1 MSKSALTAALLVG
14 AIGLPLAA
22 SAQGVVYGPGAT
34 IGSTGR
40 QADIVDRETG
50 QVIGTINVDQLR
62 GLRTYVVEEHVPSY
76 TVPGEIRVGTT
87 LPDVGVTYYDV
98 PERFGATSY
107 RYTVVNDRT
116 VLVDPLTRRVVQV
129 IE

>member
-1 MSKSALTAALLVG
+1 MRKSAFIIALLAG
-14 AIGLPLAA
+14 AIGVPLAA
-22 SAQGVVYGPGAT
+22 SAQGVVYGPGST

-50 QVIGTINVDQLR
+50 QVIGGITLDRRRVFRNYVIEE
-62 GLRTYVVEEHVPSY
+62 RTPSY

-107 RYTVVNDRT
+107 RYTVVNERT
-116 VLVDPLTRRVVQV
+116 VLVDPVTHRVIQV

>member
-1 MSKSALTAALLVG
+1 MRKSALTAALMAG
-14 AIGLPLAA
+14 AIGLPLTAN
-22 SAQGVVYGPGAT
+22 AQGVVYGPGAT

-62 GLRTYVVEEHVPSY
+62 GLRTYVVEERVPSY

-98 PERFGATSY
+98 PERFGTTNY
-107 RYTVVNDRT
+107 RYTVINDRT
-116 VLVDPLTRRVVQV
+116 VLVDPATRRIVQV